1 MPETGGTIPPPMSA
15 SRIAVTSIVRH
26 AEPGE
31 RSGFLRV
38 LDLDAK
44 RVLSTTAVPESAFR
58 AIDPNPR
65 GGYRGAKGLGTHG
78 GRLVVANSE
87 RLFVLDRSW
96 DVQAD
101 LTHPLLGSV
110 HDLRAEADGILVTC
124 TNCDALLRV
133 GWDGQDVTWWTWRR
147 DPALARALGYHG
159 PPRFDPSVD
168 YRDPRSTRGHVLSLV
183 QLNGVDR
190 DGDSLLLSFGRVVPH
205 RVYARKR
212 TGALAERLGL
222 RLPRTHGTGRVS
234 KLPAA
239 PEPGSAFALV
249 RVSGEDLASAH
260 GEVVYRLMD
269 VEVPNHNV
277 LVAEGHV
284 LYSDSNGGRLVELD
298 LGAGR
303 EVHSVGVPGEPS
315 FARGLAAWRHGLY
328 LVGSQRPAAVHVA
341 DLAAGRIGDSVA
353 LSDDPRESVYA
364 IALVPDDFDDPP
376 GEVAFPD

>member
-1 MPETGGTIPPPMSA
+1 MSPV
-15 SRIAVTSIVRH
+15 RVAVTTIVRH

-38 LDLDAK
+38 VDLDAK

-58 AIDPNPR
+58 ANDPNPR

-96 DVQAD
+96 AVQAD
-101 LTHPLLGSV
+101 LTHPLFGSV

-133 GWDGQDVTWWTWRR
+133 GWDGRDVAWWTWRR
-147 DPALARALGYHG
+147 DPALARELGYRQ

-168 YRDPRSTRGHVLSLV
+168 YRDPRTTRGHVLSLV

-212 TGALAERLGL
+212 TGALVERLGL

-234 KLPAA
+234 RLPAA

-249 RVSGEDLASAH
+249 RLRGTDPDLAPAR
-260 GEVVYRLMD
+260 GELAYRLED
-269 VEVPNHNV
+269 VRVPNHNV
-277 LVAEGHV
+277 LVRDGRV
-284 LYSDSNGGRLVELD
+284 LYNDSNGGRLVELD
-298 LGAGR
+298 LSARR
-303 EVHSVGVPGEPS
+303 EVRSVAVPGEPS
-315 FARGLAAWRHGLY
+315 FARGLAAWRDGLH
-328 LVGSQRPAAVHVA
+328 LVGSQRPAAVHVV
-341 DLAAGRIGDSVA
+341 DLDAERLVDSVA
-353 LSDDPRESVYA
+353 LSDEPRESVYA
-364 IALVPDDFDDPP
+364 IALVPDEFDDPP
-376 GEVAFPD
+376 AAVAFPD